1 MNTAV
6 KKILFA
12 LLAIT
17 LIFAACNK
25 KAFLKKL
32 VGTWKIDRYLFD
44 GLEHTL
50 HFDTTYRDYTLM
62 LNEDQIYT
70 INYNTYSFTPDS
82 TILMD
87 TLGYDSVNMVYII
100 NSDTL
105 RFTDTT
111 ITPYM
116 ETGKWD
122 LINSD
127 EDLQLR
133 NDANNNVSIY
143 RILELTRN
151 DLKLKKG
158 NEEFYFGK

>member
-1 MNTAV
+1 M

-12 LLAIT
+12 LLALT
-17 LIFAACNK
+17 LVFAACNK

-44 GLEHTL
+44 GLERTL
-50 HFDTTYRDYTLM
+50 YFDTTFRDYTLL
-62 LNEDQIYT
+62 LNEDQIYA
-70 INYNTYSFTPDS
+70 INYNTYSFAPDS
-82 TILMD
+82 IILVD
-87 TLGYDSVNMVYII
+87 TLGYDSVNMVYVI

-105 RFTDTT
+105 RFMDTT

-143 RILELTRN
+143 RILELTRK